1 MFCLINIFD
10 AQIWKTLE
18 TTEKT
23 LVDVIQVGDYD
34 ITKYFN
40 TEEPAPPK
48 SPHEQAKVRTDR
60 LETESYYLE
69 VRIVP

>member
-1 MFCLINIFD
+1 M
-10 AQIWKTLE
+10 
-18 TTEKT
+18 
-23 LVDVIQVGDYD
+23 IQVGDYD

-48 SPHEQAKVRTDR
+48 SPHEQAKVRADR

-69 VRIVP
+69 VSAWDLRYGEDSVFLSHTFCLINHH